1 MTTNVLPS
9 AGRVQFTYLL
19 LTLLSTLAASFIWG
33 INTLFLLDA
42 GLSNTAAFAANAFF
56 AVGQLVF
63 EVPTGVVADVWG
75 RRVSFLLGCAT
86 LLVSTLLYLYMWDV
100 EAGMWG
106 WAIASILLGLGF
118 TFFSGAVE
126 AWLVDALDATGFTG
140 RLESVFGRAQAVAGA
155 ATLIGSV
162 AGGFIAQETNLG
174 VPYILR
180 AVVLAITFAVAFF
193 LMRDVG
199 FTPQRGERVS
209 NEVRRVVRES
219 VDSGLRNPPVRW
231 LMLTSPFVAGVGFY
245 AFYAFQP
252 YLLELYGDEGAFG
265 IAGLA
270 AAIFASA
277 QIVGGLAAPWVRGL
291 FGRRSTGLIVG
302 SVVGVASLLI
312 VGSTSNFWV
321 AATILLLWSLVI
333 AATIPL
339 RRTFINGMIPSSRR
353 ATVLSFDALLGS
365 GGSAVLQPI
374 LGRVAD
380 VSGYAASYLVSAVIA
395 TAELP
400 FLWLARRERDPADVI
415 EADEASAQ

>member
-1 MTTNVLPS
+1 VTTTALPS
-9 AGRVQFTYLL
+9 ARRVQFTYLL

-100 EAGMWG
+100 QAGMWG
-106 WAIASILLGLGF
+106 WALASILLGLGF

-126 AWLVDALDATGFTG
+126 AWLVDALSATGFTG

-174 VPYILR
+174 VPYTLR
-180 AVVLAITFAVAFF
+180 AVVLAITLVVAFF
-193 LMRDVG
+193 LMRDLG
-199 FTPQRGERVS
+199 FTPQRGERIS
-209 NEVRRVVRES
+209 DEVRRVVRAS
-219 VDSGLRNPPVRW
+219 VDNGLRNPPVRW
-231 LMLTSPFVAGVGFY
+231 LMLTSPFSFGVAFY

-252 YLLELYGDEGAFG
+252 YLLELYGDQDAFG
-265 IAGLA
+265 IAGIA
-270 AAIFASA
+270 AAAFAVA

-291 FGRRSTGLIVG
+291 FGRRSTGLIVS
-302 SVVGVASLLI
+302 SVVGVASLAV
-312 VGSTSNFWV
+312 VGLTTNFWV
-321 AATILLLWSLVI
+321 AVTTLLVWSLVV
-333 AATIPL
+333 AATVPL
-339 RRTFINGMIPSSRR
+339 RRTFLNGMIPSSER

-380 VSGYAASYLVSAVIA
+380 VSGYAASYLVSAVVA
-395 TAELP
+395 AAELP
-400 FLWLARRERDPADVI
+400 FLWLARRERDPADSI
-415 EADEASAQ
+415 ETGVAD